1 MSALNVMDRHIGRAA
16 LSAMLVV
23 LVCFLALTTLF
34 AMVEELSREQQAY
47 GGGEALHF
55 VLLTSPR
62 RIYELA
68 PFVIFLGALIG
79 LGTLAGNS
87 EITVLRAAGTSLWRI
102 FGALAI
108 PVVAASLVAAAIG
121 EYAAPRLDAAGE
133 AVRSRA
139 LQDSATIRLEGGY
152 WHRQGSV
159 YTRVDALGADGK
171 LLGVNQF
178 DLLRERLRAARRAE
192 SAVFDESDGL
202 WRLTEVRST
211 RIGEDGITVDSED
224 EAAWESD
231 VDPQSLAARALV
243 DPRKLSIADLAVQI
257 RRLDRER
264 LSADTHRIALWGK
277 LLQPLAAL
285 GLALL
290 AIGLVVGPLRESG
303 MGARLTVGVTAGLVF
318 KYLQDLLAPASVVF
332 DFPPWLAV
340 LTSIA
345 LCWAAGWVL
354 LRRAA

>member
-1 MSALNVMDRHIGRAA
+1 MSPLNVMDRHIGRAA

-23 LVCFLALTTLF
+23 LVCFFALTTLF
-34 AMVEELSREQQAY
+34 ALVEELSREQEAY
-47 GGGEALHF
+47 GGGEALRF

-68 PFVIFLGALIG
+68 PYVIFLGALIG

-108 PVVAASLVAAAIG
+108 PVVGASLGAAAIG

-139 LQDSATIRLEGGY
+139 LQDSATIRLEAY

-159 YTRVDALGADGK
+159 YTRVDALGADGE
-171 LLGVNQF
+171 LIGVSRF
-178 DLLRERLRAARRAE
+178 DLQRERLRAASRAE

-211 RIGEDGITVDSED
+211 RIGEDGTTVAAED
-224 EAAWESD
+224 ETAWESD
-231 VDPQSLAARALV
+231 VDPETLAARALV
-243 DPRKLSIADLAVQI
+243 DPRKVSVEDLRVQI

-264 LSADTHRIALWGK
+264 LSADTYRIALWGK

-290 AIGLVVGPLRESG
+290 AVGLVVGPLREVG
-303 MGARLTVGVTAGLVF
+303 MGARLTVGVMAGLLF

-332 DFPPWLAV
+332 DIAPWFAV
-340 LTSIA
+340 LASISV
-345 LCWAAGWVL
+345 CWVAGWIL
-354 LRRAA
+354 ARRAR

>member
-16 LSAMLVV
+16 LSSMMVV
-23 LVCFLALTTLF
+23 LVCFFALTTLF

-47 GGGEALHF
+47 GGGEALRF

-79 LGTLAGNS
+79 LGTLAGNA

-108 PVVAASLVAAAIG
+108 PVLGASLVAAAIG

-139 LQDSATIRLEGGY
+139 LQDSTTIRLEGY

-159 YTRVDALGADGK
+159 YTRVDALGADGE
-171 LLGVNQF
+171 LIGVSQF
-178 DLLRERLRAARRAE
+178 DLQRERLRAASRAE

-202 WRLTEVRST
+202 WRLTDVRST
-211 RIGEDGITVDSED
+211 RIGEHGTTVAAED
-224 EAAWESD
+224 ETAWESD
-231 VDPQSLAARALV
+231 VDPQLLAARALV
-243 DPRKLSIADLAVQI
+243 DPRKLSIADLRLQI

-264 LSADTHRIALWGK
+264 LSADTYRIALWGK

-290 AIGLVVGPLRESG
+290 AVGLVVGPLREVG
-303 MGARLTVGVTAGLVF
+303 MGARLTVGVAAGLLF

-332 DFPPWLAV
+332 DIAPWFAV
-340 LTSIA
+340 LASIA
-345 LCWAAGWVL
+345 VCWVAGSMLV
-354 LRRAA
+354 RRAG